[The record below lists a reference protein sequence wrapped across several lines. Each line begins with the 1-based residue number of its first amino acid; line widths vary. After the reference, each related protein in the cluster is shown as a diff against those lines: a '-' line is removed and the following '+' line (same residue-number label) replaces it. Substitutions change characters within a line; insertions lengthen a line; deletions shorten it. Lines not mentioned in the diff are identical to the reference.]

1 MTFAGDEPLALAR
14 AAAAL
19 AAVLLLGL
27 AALWLARRAGVMPA
41 AAHGAGGRL
50 AVVATRAVDARCRL
64 LLVRRDDVEHLL
76 AITPAGI
83 TLLETLPPGGAR
95 PELPA

>member
-1 MTFAGDEPLALAR
+1 MMLDGAEPLALAR

-19 AAVLLLGL
+19 VAVLLLGL
-27 AALWLARRAGVMPA
+27 AALWLARRAGMMPA
-41 AAHGAGGRL
+41 AGRGPGGRL
-50 AVVATRAVDARCRL
+50 VVVAARAVDARSRL

-76 AITPAGI
+76 AVTPAGI
-83 TLLETLPPGGAR
+83 TLLETLPVGSAR